1 MDVIV
6 FPKDGLVGKFSAGIA
21 GPTAVGAGPGQRL
34 ARIVVRSTVRQ
45 ESMPMQDGVD
55 IWLELFP
62 VHP

>member
-34 ARIVVRSTVRQ
+34 ARIVVRSMVRR
-45 ESMPMQDGVD
+45 ESMQRPGGVD
-55 IWLELFP
+55 ISWG
-62 VHP
+62 